1 MFGTQIVT
9 VLNLGGC
16 YSNIGHLT
24 TGHTLTIQ
32 KLGVSGIS
40 DPHSTLSN
48 KKTGAS
54 GIQIPTVQWFCCL
67 KYFVYKES

>member
-40 DPHSTLSN
+40 DPHSTLSV
-48 KKTGAS
+48 KKLERPVFRSPRYNGFA
-54 GIQIPTVQWFCCL
+54 V
-67 KYFVYKES
+67 